1 MLNFCEEN
9 IMADSLK
16 TIDAN
21 IKKQVKL
28 LEIANENKTVRKKE
42 KYELVTHLKHAETP
56 LEILQDLKYEGQE
69 EWLLV
74 MRMMKP

>member
-42 KYELVTHLKHAETP
+42 EV
-56 LEILQDLKYEGQE
+56 
-69 EWLLV
+69 
-74 MRMMKP
+74 